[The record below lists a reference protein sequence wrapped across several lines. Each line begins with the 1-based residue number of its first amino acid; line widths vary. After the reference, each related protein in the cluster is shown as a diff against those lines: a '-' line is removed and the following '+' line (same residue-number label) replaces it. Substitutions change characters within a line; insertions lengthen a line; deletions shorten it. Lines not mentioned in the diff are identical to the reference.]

1 MEAAF
6 TFNESANA
14 VGELILTHNPET
26 REMLMAG
33 IGGWPGM
40 FSIREWVQNS
50 TVNQGESTSAPPA
63 MQWNTIGSN
72 GDRRNIKSGKTYH
85 VRASLR
91 GSQVVLTVNGIQV
104 ISTQRRRSRRPDRS
118 RPPAWPAAARVGP
131 SEHQSCDRPRLGAA
145 RVHHPT
151 RLEAG
156 SCRRP
161 RPR

>member
-1 MEAAF
+1 MPCPQTPTTWLPIVGEWDFPNRGDIRFNGKPHIDPDGVEKNAAESATHGVALSDLTFSGGTVEAAF
-6 TFNESANA
+6 TFNESAKA

-72 GDRRNIKSGKTYH
+72 GDRRNIKK
-85 VRASLR
+85 R
-91 GSQVVLTVNGIQV
+91 
-104 ISTQRRRSRRPDRS
+104 
-118 RPPAWPAAARVGP
+118 
-131 SEHQSCDRPRLGAA
+131 
-145 RVHHPT
+145 
-151 RLEAG
+151 
-156 SCRRP
+156 
-161 RPR
+161 